1 VTGTTAD
8 GSTSVT
14 ILEGGASMHAVLP
27 AGAFDQPVSFT
38 IARTSDTPPE
48 DGTAPDGS
56 PAQVDPIL
64 GYRFQFGIP
73 TLNDD
78 AQLTFTVDLSQLD
91 AATRADLLNAIGV
104 GSGTIAVKG
113 DAPDAAF
120 HAFAQCVDPQTPAAD
135 GCVAVT
141 LLNASGAPVGP
152 NEDAAFARFEGVAGH
167 FSTYAVATFSR
178 VDTTPP
184 VVTVP
189 AGLAVDATSPA
200 GANVT
205 YSASARDG
213 VDPSP
218 TLVCA
223 PASGS
228 TFAIGTTTVSCTAT
242 DAAGNSASARFDVHV
257 RGAGEQL
264 VRLIDKT
271 LAYLD
276 RPALKPALRAQ
287 LQAVA
292 DALARRPRTACLA
305 LDLYTLAVRVA
316 PAQAFTP
323 AEKAELIADA
333 ARIEAVIGCG

>member
-1 VTGTTAD
+1 
-8 GSTSVT
+8 
-14 ILEGGASMHAVLP
+14 VLP
-27 AGAFDQPVSFT
+27 AGALDQPVTFT
-38 IARTSDTPPE
+38 ITRTSDAPPV

-56 PAQVDPIL
+56 PAQIDTLL

-73 TLNDD
+73 TLNAD

-91 AATRADLLNAIGV
+91 AAARTNLIGAITNGN
-104 GSGTIAVKG
+104 GTIAVKG
-113 DAPDAAF
+113 DAPDATF
-120 HAFAQCVDPQTPAAD
+120 HAFAQCVEPQAPAAD

-141 LLNASGAPVGP
+141 LLNANGEPLGP
-152 NEDAAFARFEGVAGH
+152 NENAAFARFEGVAGH
-167 FSTYAVATFSR
+167 FSTYAVATFTSA
-178 VDTTPP
+178 DHTPP

-189 AGLAVDATSPA
+189 AGLTVDATSPG
-200 GANVT
+200 GAKVT
-205 YSASARDG
+205 YAASAADG
-213 VDPSP
+213 VDTSPS
-218 TLVCA
+218 LVCA

-228 TFAIGTTTVSCTAT
+228 TFPIGTTTVTCTAT
-242 DAAGNSASARFDVHV
+242 DAAGNSASAHFDVHV
-257 RGAGEQL
+257 RGASEQL